1 MSGNNNIKISV
12 IIVNYNTT
20 EHIIKCLESTYDK
33 TSGIEFEVIIVDNNS
48 TDRSIEK
55 LNEKFPQVQ
64 LILRN
69 INDGFGCGCN
79 VGAKNSK
86 GKYLAFVNP
95 DTFIKDNVLLELFN
109 FMEQNPD
116 VGICSG
122 SFYDYDGIIRASYSI
137 YPNLYTELLD
147 AIGRG
152 TNKRLMKYME
162 NENNKKNLPF
172 EVEWLMGAYMFFRK
186 ESFLKINGFDKD
198 FFLYLED
205 AEIQYRINKA
215 GYRIVYIPNIKI
227 YHYNNSSVQSCEG
240 ENIYFYNTHRSKMIY
255 FYKHFNF
262 FKRNIIR
269 LMHIS
274 GILIRISV
282 LHVRASFTGKKEQ
295 KMFQYRKML
304 KVYFSNKNKLFKSA
318 GLL

>member
-1 MSGNNNIKISV
+1 MTDNDKIKISI
-12 IIVNYNTT
+12 IIVNFNTT
-20 EHIIKCLESTYDK
+20 EHIIKCLESTYDM
-33 TSGIEFEVIIVDNNS
+33 TSGFDFEIIIVDNNS

-55 LNEKFPQVQ
+55 INDKFPQVQ

-137 YPNLYTELLD
+137 YPNLYTEFLD

-162 NENNKKNLPF
+162 NENIKKNIHF

-186 ESFLKINGFDKD
+186 KCFGKINGFDKD

-205 AEIQYRINKA
+205 AEIQYRIKKA
-215 GYRIVYIPNIKI
+215 GYKIVYIPYIKI
-227 YHYNNSSVQSCEG
+227 YHFNNSSVQSYDG

-255 FYKHFNF
+255 FHKHFGF
-262 FKRNIIR
+262 FKRNFVR
-269 LMHIS
+269 TLL
-274 GILIRISV
+274 ILGVLFRISI
-282 LHVRASFTGKKEQ
+282 LYIRSSFQGKKEQ
-295 KMFQYRKML
+295 KMYQYKKIL
-304 KVYFSNKNKLFKSA
+304 NIYFSNKRKLFESS